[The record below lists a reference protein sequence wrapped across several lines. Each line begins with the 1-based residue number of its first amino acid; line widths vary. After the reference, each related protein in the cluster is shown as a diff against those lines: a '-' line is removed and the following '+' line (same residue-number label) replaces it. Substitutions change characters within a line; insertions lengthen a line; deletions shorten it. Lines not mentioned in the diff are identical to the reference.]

1 VSWRSIQRI
10 GQNPGRGSGSSRR
23 AQKTPV
29 KVTAAAASQMI
40 TPTTRTHGVVAM
52 MPAMATPNP
61 RYPSRSAQTAI
72 LQCRLVRSP
81 ASSSTPNGLL
91 GVVYGHVLRNA
102 LLPVVTVVGYQFG
115 TLLGGAVLTET
126 VFGWPG
132 MGQLLVDALFARD
145 YPVVQGIVLTF
156 SALFILVNLAVDV
169 LYGAIDP
176 RIHYA

>member
-23 AQKTPV
+23 AQQTPV

-91 GVVYGHVLRNA
+91 GVVYGNVLPA
-102 LLPVVTVVGYQFG
+102 ADPDGDVVTRR
-115 TLLGGAVLTET
+115 TLCIISRPARGLGAASDESN
-126 VFGWPG
+126 
-132 MGQLLVDALFARD
+132 DAQAR
-145 YPVVQGIVLTF
+145 
-156 SALFILVNLAVDV
+156 
-169 LYGAIDP
+169 
-176 RIHYA
+176 